1 MTRCLFIPCFLL
13 IVFLTA
19 FSAFAADDAAADD
32 KLPAWIAAE
41 GAVALKDGWLGP
53 GNYFSITKIIL
64 FIVIF
69 WLFVYTADWINR
81 DAEHRHVEERET
93 QNLNFFLVYV
103 IGSAAAFY
111 IPIFWVAYPVTVL
124 VWIVPTII
132 YVRERNKVVQEHE
145 KVWTHDHLALVT
157 ATLLSKVGI
166 KMKVQKRAVYEGG
179 VPVEVKPTSK
189 KLDKATL
196 DARLI
201 LSRNSPGFNDFR
213 AYVYDGILRNAD
225 SIMFDFTPQNT
236 LVRHQIDGVW
246 IEIVNVPRSTEKGKQ
261 KDKLEFALEAGK
273 MLVGANVED
282 RRSRQGGTFT
292 ATVQKTKYNCEF
304 MSQGTQTGEA
314 VAIQLSRD
322 KVAFKSLEDVGMNPV
337 FQDKLRTNLNAKKGL
352 FIISAPPAN
361 GLRSSTDVFIRSSD
375 RFTRDVTA
383 VEDEQNKYNDIENV
397 LMMRYDSS
405 KGETPIT
412 LLPDIFFKEPHAVI
426 LRDMVN
432 TESLNLCLKEIN
444 NSRLIITTVRAK
456 DAAEAILRIAA
467 MKADMQL
474 FAAGLN
480 GVICQ
485 RLIRK
490 LCPDCKEP
498 FQPS

>member
-1 MTRCLFIPCFLL
+1 
-13 IVFLTA
+13 V
-19 FSAFAADDAAADD
+19 
-32 KLPAWIAAE
+32 
-41 GAVALKDGWLGP
+41 WL
-53 GNYFSITKIIL
+53 
-64 FIVIF
+64 
-69 WLFVYTADWINR
+69 
-81 DAEHRHVEERET
+81 
-93 QNLNFFLVYV
+93 
-103 IGSAAAFY
+103 
-111 IPIFWVAYPVTVL
+111 
-124 VWIVPTII
+124 VPTIV
-132 YVRERNKVVQEHE
+132 YVRERNKTVQEHE

-157 ATLLSKVGI
+157 ATLLSKVGV

-179 VPVEVKPTSK
+179 VPVEVKPTGK

-246 IEIVNVPRSTEKGKQ
+246 IEIVNVPRSTDKGKQ

-273 MLVGANVED
+273 LLVGANVED

-314 VAIQLSRD
+314 VVIQLSRD
-322 KVAFKSLEDVGMNPV
+322 KVAFKSLEDVGMNPA
-337 FQDKLRTNLNAKKGL
+337 FQDKLRANLNSQKGF

-383 VEDEQNKYNDIENV
+383 VEDEQNKYNEIENV
-397 LMMRYDSS
+397 LMMRYDSA
-405 KGETPIT
+405 KGETPFT

-426 LRDMVN
+426 IRDMVN

-444 NSRLIITTVRAK
+444 NNRLIITTIRAK

-474 FAAGLN
+474 YAAGLN

-485 RLIRK
+485 RLVRK

-498 FQPS
+498 FQPSPQLLQSLGFPPNSVPQLYRVRQPLPEDQERKRKPCETCGDIGYYGRTAMFEIIEVNDEIRSILATKPDIQSIRQAAIKSRQPSIMQYGAHLVRTGVTSVEELSRVLKL